1 MRKADQALLRE
12 VGSRVRQRRQQ
23 RELTIRE
30 LAGQSRL
37 SERFVS
43 ELEAGRANI
52 SVVKL
57 SQVASALEVPLVS
70 LFGAPGNGPAPAEG
84 VVALLGLRGAGKST
98 VGKAL
103 AHALGVGFW
112 ELDRLV
118 EAEAGMGLAEIF
130 AIHGEAYFRQVEQKA
145 LSRFLDT
152 HAKGVLATGGGL
164 VASPD
169 AFALIRDRTH
179 SVWLKASP
187 DEHWRRVVEQGDL
200 RPMQNRPQAMAELK
214 RRLKERE
221 PLYAHAERICL
232 TSGRGVSEVVQELS
246 RWARAGAK
254 ASGEAA

>member
-1 MRKADQALLRE
+1 MKKAGQALLKE

-30 LAGQSRL
+30 LAASSGL

-52 SVVKL
+52 SVVNL
-57 SQVASALEVPLVS
+57 LQVAEALEVPLTA
-70 LFGAPGNGPAPAEG
+70 LFAIPAETGKAGEG
-84 VVALLGLRGAGKST
+84 VISLLGLRGAGKSS

-118 EAEAGMGLAEIF
+118 EVEAGMDLPELF
-130 AIHGEAYFRQVEQKA
+130 AIHGEGYFRQVELKA
-145 LSRFLDT
+145 LERFLGA
-152 HAKGVLATGGGL
+152 HNKGVLATGGGL
-164 VASPD
+164 VASPE
-169 AFALIRDRTH
+169 AFALIREKTH
-179 SVWLKASP
+179 AVWLKASP
-187 DEHWRRVVEQGDL
+187 DEHWERVVEQGDL

-221 PLYAHAERICL
+221 PLYALAERTCV
-232 TSGRGVSEVVQELS
+232 TSSKSVNDVVGELV
-246 RWARAGAK
+246 RWAR
-254 ASGEAA
+254 